1 MVYLKRCNYFKNA
14 FEENISQEFWMKKI
28 DETKNYLFKKIE
40 QSELKRKKYKK
51 VCTTLNYIENVLILA
66 SRIPGSILFSTFVS
80 LVGIPIWITSSA
92 IGLRTCAIT
101 AEIKKYK
108 SMIKKKKKKQ
118 DKIVLSANT
127 KSSSI

>member
-1 MVYLKRCNYFKNA
+1 
-14 FEENISQEFWMKKI
+14 MKKI

-80 LVGIPIWITSSA
+80 LVGIA
-92 IGLRTCAIT
+92 I
-101 AEIKKYK
+101 
-108 SMIKKKKKKQ
+108 
-118 DKIVLSANT
+118 
-127 KSSSI
+127 

>member
-1 MVYLKRCNYFKNA
+1 
-14 FEENISQEFWMKKI
+14 MKKI

-80 LVGIPIWITSSA
+80 LVGIPI
-92 IGLRTCAIT
+92 
-101 AEIKKYK
+101 
-108 SMIKKKKKKQ
+108 
-118 DKIVLSANT
+118 
-127 KSSSI
+127 